1 VNGLPFVPEE
11 GGVLLAVRLS
21 PRAKRSAIAGLVRD
35 AEGRPALAL
44 RIAAPPVEGAANK
57 ALIRY
62 LAGALDLPRS
72 AVQIRS
78 GETSRLKIVHLAG
91 DPAAIAARLS
101 ALAGGD

>member
-1 VNGLPFVPEE
+1 VSDLPFAPEE
-11 GGVLLAVRLS
+11 EGVRLAVRLA
-21 PRAKRSAIAGLVRD
+21 PRSKQSAIAGLVGD
-35 AEGRPALAL
+35 AEGRAALAVK
-44 RIAAPPVEGAANK
+44 IAAPPVEGAANK

-72 AVQIRS
+72 AVKIRS

-101 ALAGGD
+101 ALAGG